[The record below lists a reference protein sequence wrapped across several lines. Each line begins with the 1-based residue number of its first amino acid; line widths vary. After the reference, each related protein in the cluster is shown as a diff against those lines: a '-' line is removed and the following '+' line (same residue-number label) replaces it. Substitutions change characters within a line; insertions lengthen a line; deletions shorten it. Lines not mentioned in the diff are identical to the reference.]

1 MLKKMYYDYEED
13 EKKLEIL
20 KAIAKAEKRESDCE
34 KLEKELELLKSYTK
48 QEKQRSDYEDLV
60 IAVNGI
66 LERDGAKAA
75 LECLET
81 NLKKLVEKYEN
92 WKKLN

>member
-20 KAIAKAEKRESDCE
+20 KTIAKEEKRESDY
-34 KLEKELELLKSYTK
+34 KKFEKELEILKSYAK
-48 QEKQRSDYEDLV
+48 QEKQRNDYEALV

-81 NLKKLVEKYEN
+81 NLKKLIKEYEN